1 MHYEVPV
8 NPIYILHIL
17 YIGNEGSFKVEHHV
31 YCEYFQTVEDAQQKI
46 AELYSPNRQYQIETL
61 YPKDNSPRVVIS

>member
-1 MHYEVPV
+1 V
-8 NPIYILHIL
+8 NPIYILHIVKL
-17 YIGNEGSFKVEHHV
+17 DHAGSFKLSHHV

-46 AELYSPNRQYQIETL
+46 AELYAPDRQYQIETL